1 MRARDIITKQLVI
14 LAGYEPSN
22 EDTIASWHLFER
34 DTDAIIAALRAAGY
48 ELVPVEATRRMLH
61 DAANVLTNS
70 QPHQGIPELAVFPA
84 FEMWAAF
91 LSAAKEQT

>member
-34 DTDAIIAALRAAGY
+34 DTDAIIAALRAAGF
-48 ELVPVEATRRMLH
+48 EIVPREATDKM
-61 DAANVLTNS
+61 V
-70 QPHQGIPELAVFPA
+70 
-84 FEMWAAF
+84 AAF
-91 LSAAKEQT
+91 KNKMEPYTDGSGFNYHAALSAAISAAKEQT